1 MHSQPKN
8 SRRFKPASRIVR
20 TASTPNYIKIAA
32 TIMLSLLFSYS
43 FTLYTNAPVKWVLNK
58 DCSLKVNGSTNVNK
72 FSCVIPNYPKADTL
86 LVQRTNVNE
95 SVKITGAM
103 NLDVN
108 AFDCHNPIMTKDL
121 RKTLKSD
128 KFPKLIVKFISLSKY
143 PSPSEKQSLVKGA
156 VTISLAGVTK
166 QFNVDYRCISDAST
180 TLTLIGNKEVNFS
193 DFNIIPPRKLGG
205 MIKTNDELSV
215 EFVLKMTQLN

>member
-1 MHSQPKN
+1 MKN
-8 SRRFKPASRIVR
+8 LPARKYSKVLLIIIV
-20 TASTPNYIKIAA
+20 A
-32 TIMLSLLFSYS
+32 LLFGYS
-43 FTLYTNAPVKWVLNK
+43 FTLYHHAPVKWVLSK
-58 DCSLKVNGSTNVNK
+58 DCSLQVNGSTNVNK
-72 FSCVIPNYPKADTL
+72 FSCVIRSYPKADTIL
-86 LVQRTNVNE
+86 LYNSNPNE
-95 SVKITGAM
+95 PIRMTGAM

-128 KFPKLIVKFISLSKY
+128 KFPNLVVKFINLSKY
-143 PSPSEKQSLVKGA
+143 PYSSERETIVKGA
-156 VTISLAGVTK
+156 VAISLAGVTK
-166 QFNVDYRCISDAST
+166 QFNVDYRSISVASN
-180 TLTLIGNKEVNFS
+180 TLMLIGNKKINFS

>member
-1 MHSQPKN
+1 MPTRKYSKVV
-8 SRRFKPASRIVR
+8 FI
-20 TASTPNYIKIAA
+20 
-32 TIMLSLLFSYS
+32 IMLALLSSYS
-43 FTLYTNAPVKWVLNK
+43 FTLHTNAHVKWVLNK
-58 DCSLKVNGSTNVNK
+58 DCSLQVNGSTNVNK
-72 FSCVIPNYPKADTL
+72 FSCVIRSYPKADTL
-86 LVQRTNVNE
+86 EVYKTSANE
-95 SVKITGAM
+95 SVRITGAM

-128 KFPKLIVKFISLSKY
+128 KFPNLVVKFISLSKF
-143 PSPSEKQSLVKGA
+143 PSASAQQTLVKGA

-166 QFNVDYRCISDAST
+166 QFNVDYRCISGASNA
-180 TLTLIGNKEVNFS
+180 LMLIGNKKINFS

>member
-1 MHSQPKN
+1 
-8 SRRFKPASRIVR
+8 
-20 TASTPNYIKIAA
+20 
-32 TIMLSLLFSYS
+32 
-43 FTLYTNAPVKWVLNK
+43 
-58 DCSLKVNGSTNVNK
+58 
-72 FSCVIPNYPKADTL
+72 
-86 LVQRTNVNE
+86 
-95 SVKITGAM
+95 M

-128 KFPKLIVKFISLSKY
+128 KFPNLVVKFINLSKY
-143 PSPSEKQSLVKGA
+143 PYSSERETIVKGA
-156 VTISLAGVTK
+156 VAISLAGVTK
-166 QFNVDYRCISDAST
+166 QFNVDYRSISVASN
-180 TLTLIGNKEVNFS
+180 TLMLIGNKKINFS